1 MTSAPPHAIVVAP
14 PSNRSLCSSPGHE
27 KKQQVDMLALLTCA
41 QRATYLLGGLLTCTY
56 RAGYVAT
63 YLSTYLA
70 TYLLACLFDLL
81 LGVRGLSQSQC
92 LTGISTSS
100 FPLPTSPSVCMFDK
114 LYLTLNFKSKVS
126 CDIFTNKN
134 QSQST
139 YKFHF
144 KMPLQCWVT
153 QYFRKYNVLN
163 NQNTISIY
171 YKQTNKLSIERKQAL
186 VSHVS
191 PNVEDGSP
199 IHCIP
204 SKPTKSDPHKSIKGP
219 QVEPIMQVAFD
230 CILFGK
236 PSLTNNYTCLNEY
249 NFLP

>member
-1 MTSAPPHAIVVAP
+1 
-14 PSNRSLCSSPGHE
+14 
-27 KKQQVDMLALLTCA
+27 MLALLTCA
-41 QRATYLLGGLLTCTY
+41 QRATYLLGDLLTCTY

-63 YLSTYLA
+63 YLSTHLA

-171 YKQTNKLSIERKQAL
+171 YKQTNKQTNYQSSVSKLWSHMFLQMLKMVVQSIASTPSPQRVTHIRASRVLKLNLLCKWLLTAFCLENLLSQITIL
-186 VSHVS
+186 V
-191 PNVEDGSP
+191 
-199 IHCIP
+199 
-204 SKPTKSDPHKSIKGP
+204 
-219 QVEPIMQVAFD
+219 
-230 CILFGK
+230 
-236 PSLTNNYTCLNEY
+236 
-249 NFLP
+249 